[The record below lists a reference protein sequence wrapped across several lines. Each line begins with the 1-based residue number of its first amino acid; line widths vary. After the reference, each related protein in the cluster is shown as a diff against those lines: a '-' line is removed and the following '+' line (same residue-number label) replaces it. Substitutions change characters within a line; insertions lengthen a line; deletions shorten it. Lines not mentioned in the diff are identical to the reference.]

1 MGRFREIWGGRYRL
15 VMKSGEKAFVL
26 MGIGS
31 AGGLL
36 AGLFGVGGGIIM
48 VPLLVIVCGFSQH
61 RAHAMSLTGI
71 VPIAAVGA
79 IAFALQGQVDAGIAG
94 LLAAGS
100 LVGAPLG
107 ARILDRTPEAR
118 LRIAFGILVLGV
130 AVSLIL
136 Q

>member
-1 MGRFREIWGGRYRL
+1 
-15 VMKSGEKAFVL
+15 MKSGEKAFVL

-36 AGLFGVGGGIIM
+36 AGLFGVG
-48 VPLLVIVCGFSQH
+48 GFSQH

-130 AVSLIL
+130 AVSLVL

>member
-1 MGRFREIWGGRYRL
+1 
-15 VMKSGEKAFVL
+15 MKSGEKAFVL
-26 MGIGS
+26 MGIGA

-36 AGLFGVGGGIIM
+36 AGLFGVGGGIAM

-61 RAHAMSLTGI
+61 RAHAM
-71 VPIAAVGA
+71 
-79 IAFALQGQVDAGIAG
+79 

-118 LRIAFGILVLGV
+118 LRIAFGILILGV
-130 AVSLIL
+130 AVSLVF

>member
-1 MGRFREIWGGRYRL
+1 L

-36 AGLFGVGGGIIM
+36 AGVFGVGGGIVM

-79 IAFALQGQVDAGIAG
+79 IEFALQGQVDAGIAG

-100 LVGAPLG
+100 LVGAQLG

-130 AVSLIL
+130 AVSLVL

>member
-1 MGRFREIWGGRYRL
+1 MGRFREIRGGRYRL